1 MNWVKPN
8 RVRSARDWMGRKIK
22 PQINVESNV
31 PLEIVY
37 EKLSSHLSTI

>member
-22 PQINVESNV
+22 PQINIESNV

-37 EKLSSHLSTI
+37 GICDFYLLTN